1 MFTNV
6 GSLSVCRTTQGMR
19 RRPAITR
26 PFAPPSV
33 HAPRSPGLQPVDV
46 SIAIVVL
53 ATNAPRPSG
62 RLPLHVPA
70 VVQAFRPSMFS
81 IAVVAWQEIA
91 GPPGRLPLHVPL

>member
-70 VVQAFRPSMFS
+70 VVQAFLPSMFS
-81 IAVVAWQEIA
+81 IEVVVWQDIA
-91 GPPGRLPLHVPL
+91 APPGRLPLHLPL